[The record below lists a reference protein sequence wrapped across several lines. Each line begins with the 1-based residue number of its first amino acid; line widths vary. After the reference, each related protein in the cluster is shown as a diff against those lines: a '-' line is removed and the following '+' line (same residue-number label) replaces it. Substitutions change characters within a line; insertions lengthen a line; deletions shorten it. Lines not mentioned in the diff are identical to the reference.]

1 MAGLGYGVLL
11 IAWALALVGVAAG
24 IGAWATGRQALAA
37 SARRAALVLALLS
50 STAMALLVLAFV
62 TRDFSVEYV
71 YSSASRAL
79 SMPLTV
85 AAVYSGQKGSLLFW
99 AWMLSLFTLAVAIT
113 SRRGIRE
120 MSPILLATLFGVEV
134 FFLSVLVFIT
144 NPFER
149 FAFTPANGLGLN
161 PLLVDSGMLVHPPLL
176 LSGYVSTAVPFAFA
190 VGALVTGRLDTRWL
204 IASRRFSL
212 VSWTLLSAGNLLG
225 AWWAY
230 HVLGWGGYWGW
241 DPVENSAILP
251 WFAMTAY
258 LHSVMVQER
267 RGMLKTWNL
276 ALVISAFLL
285 AMLGTFN
292 VRSGVL
298 ASVHAFAESATGPV
312 FFGFLI
318 AVVGGVTAL
327 VFLRSPRLRAEHDFH
342 SLVSREAGF
351 VVNNF
356 LFVAVILVTLG
367 GTFYPLVSEMVR
379 GVRVTVGQPFFNQV
393 NGPLLLAIVALMGVG
408 PLLPWREGSPGRV
421 VASGLPAAALG
432 AATVGALAVLGM
444 REPLALL
451 AFAVI
456 AFTFFVT
463 MREFVSGALSRQRMT
478 GEAFGT
484 ALVRLVRRDHRRFGG
499 YAVHAGVTVIALAV
513 VASTFFQVERR
524 LELTPGETAT
534 VGRFEL
540 TYRGLFS
547 APPDGNGVERR
558 LLAPIDVQAG
568 GGAREIVAE
577 RRFYEG
583 YQEPST
589 KIAILGGPID
599 DLYVVL
605 QAFKEDGAAVF
616 VVFVNP
622 LVFWLWV
629 GGGIALLG
637 AWMTLWPN
645 PQPRSAPAAMPAPLG
660 VASDA

>member
-534 VGRFEL
+534 VRRFEL
-540 TYRGLFS
+540 TNRGLFS